1 MNSILAIIII
11 AIGIRLVG
19 SLIIKTIFSSMYK
32 NHRILQANKVRY
44 LQIKIPKSVT
54 TK

>member
-1 MNSILAIIII
+1 MNDLLMLIIITLGLRL
-11 AIGIRLVG
+11 IGTL
-19 SLIIKTIFSSMYK
+19 LIKAIFSSMYK
-32 NHRILQANKVRY
+32 NHRNNQTNKLKY